1 MRRFKPPYP
10 PEFPA
15 RVVDLVRS
23 GRTLLSLSK
32 EFGVTDTTIRSWVR
46 QADLDRGRRTDGL
59 TTEEKQELSRL
70 RKEGRAAPQ
79 GARHPGK
86 SRGLVRPRGGDAQEA
101 FRFVRTSQAV
111 HAAAVV
117 CRVLGVSASG
127 YHAWRTRPPSRRAT
141 EDAELIQRIKA
152 IHAMSDGTYGAP
164 RIRAELADVDGRQVG
179 IRHIAR
185 LMRKAGI
192 ANVSRRRF
200 CVTTTRDGAPASPD
214 LVARK
219 FDADGPNE
227 LWVADITYV
236 PTSAGFLF
244 LAVVIDVWSRK
255 VVGWSMATHLRTEL
269 VLAAFDMA
277 VTQRQP
283 VGVVRHSDHGTQ
295 YTSIAFGQ
303 RCQQAGVR
311 PSMGTVGD
319 AYDNALC
326 ESFFASLECELLDRH
341 AFQTHAE
348 ARMAVFRY
356 IEGWYNPHRR
366 HSALD
371 YQSPVNYERKHLA
384 AA

>member
-1 MRRFKPPYP
+1 
-10 PEFPA
+10 
-15 RVVDLVRS
+15 
-23 GRTLLSLSK
+23 
-32 EFGVTDTTIRSWVR
+32 
-46 QADLDRGRRTDGL
+46 
-59 TTEEKQELSRL
+59 
-70 RKEGRAAPQ
+70 
-79 GARHPGK
+79 
-86 SRGLVRPRGGDAQEA
+86 
-101 FRFVRTSQAV
+101 
-111 HAAAVV
+111 
-117 CRVLGVSASG
+117 
-127 YHAWRTRPPSRRAT
+127 
-141 EDAELIQRIKA
+141 
-152 IHAMSDGTYGAP
+152 
-164 RIRAELADVDGRQVG
+164 VDGRKVG

-192 ANVSRRRF
+192 AGVSRRRF

-219 FDADGPNE
+219 FNADGPNK

-236 PTSAGFLF
+236 PTWAGFLF

-283 VGVVRHSDHGTQ
+283 VGVVHHSDHGTQ

-303 RCQQAGVR
+303 RSQQAGVR

-356 IEGWYNPHRR
+356 IEGWYNPHCRY
-366 HSALD
+366 SALD